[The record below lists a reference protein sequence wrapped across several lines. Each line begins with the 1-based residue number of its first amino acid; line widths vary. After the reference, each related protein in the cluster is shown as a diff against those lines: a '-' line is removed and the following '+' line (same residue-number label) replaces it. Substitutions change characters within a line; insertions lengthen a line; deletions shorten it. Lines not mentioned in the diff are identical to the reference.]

1 MSIPIDSA
9 DLPRNRHGFHW
20 ISLDFIERLAKGA
33 IKQVQRRRV
42 KMIMRVNTSR
52 PINAG
57 YEENLEFL

>member
-9 DLPRNRHGFHW
+9 DLSAKPPR
-20 ISLDFIERLAKGA
+20 ISLDFIERSAKGA